1 MTSSS
6 SPSSYDGLFFGPFRI
21 SPDHIFC
28 RTSYSAAFCNL
39 RPLVP
44 GHVLVMP
51 QRCVPLLAD
60 LTVEEYADL
69 WRTVRV
75 VQQDILQPMYTPDA
89 FNIAIQDGKAAGQS
103 VPHVH
108 VHILPRKTGDY
119 ERNDDIYTDIED
131 WVPREEMRIRKQV
144 DKMEV
149 PDDSERVDRTTEQML
164 EEADQYRQILSA
176 KTDRDK
182 PKP

>member
-1 MTSSS
+1 
-6 SPSSYDGLFFGPFRI
+6 
-21 SPDHIFC
+21 
-28 RTSYSAAFCNL
+28 
-39 RPLVP
+39 
-44 GHVLVMP
+44 
-51 QRCVPLLAD
+51 
-60 LTVEEYADL
+60 
-69 WRTVRV
+69 
-75 VQQDILQPMYTPDA
+75 MYTPDA